1 MSTYYQHSV
10 GLYNVGSYQ
19 ASGSPF
25 VTGSAGLTGVMK
37 IEFPTVT
44 KSITFHEISNTDS
57 IFFYF
62 NENATELNKFE
73 IDNSAQDH
81 PYLTIDVKCKEIFV
95 SSSAGNAFRIYASL
109 TGIDAS
115 KMYPLTGSG
124 ITE

>member
-10 GLYNVGSYQ
+10 GLHNVGSYQ
-19 ASGSPF
+19 VSGAPF
-25 VTGSAGLTGVMK
+25 VTGSTNLTGVMK

-44 KSITFHEISNTDS
+44 KSITFHELDKNNPLY
-57 IFFYF
+57 FYF
-62 NENATELNKFE
+62 HEDATFLNKFVV
-73 IDNSAQDH
+73 DNSSHDH
-81 PYLTIDVKCKEIFV
+81 GPVTIDVKCKEVYV
-95 SSSAGNAFRIYASL
+95 SGSSIDFRIYASL